1 MTDFIDSEQS
11 SRISSIDA
19 FRGFAIIG
27 MVIVNYIAGIS
38 WMPAFLK
45 HAPDVGLTVADF
57 IAPFFIF
64 AIGLNY
70 RASFDRRMEKD
81 GFFKT
86 AGHFA
91 GRYLAI
97 AGIGA
102 IFAAGEPLAGESA
115 NWGVLQAIGMAGLV
129 CLLFIRLN
137 KYLRLIIGLAML
149 AVYQLILN
157 TFMLGTVLSSSHGG
171 LFGSVSWSAM
181 LLLSTYLADEFRQNK
196 NRYTV
201 VSVLFLAAV
210 VLAALVVPVSKNRV
224 SASYVLITLAAG
236 ALLFRV
242 FDLIFKT
249 EKSGSFLIWW
259 GANPL
264 LLYVLHQIL
273 LGFIVLPGIPAW
285 YQDAPVYIV
294 TLQAI
299 FLLGVLTFIARAL
312 YRRKV
317 FIKL

>member
-1 MTDFIDSEQS
+1 MTDSAEKKIN
-11 SRISSIDA
+11 SRIVSVDA

-27 MVIVNYIAGIS
+27 MVLINYIAGIS
-38 WMPAFLK
+38 RVPAFLK
-45 HAPDVGLTVADF
+45 HAPDIGLTVADF

-70 RASFDRRMEKD
+70 KPSFDRRMEKD
-81 GFFKT
+81 GLSKT
-86 AGHFA
+86 VGRFA

-102 IFAAGEPLAGESA
+102 IFAAGEFLAGEYA

-129 CLLFIRLN
+129 CMPFIRLN
-137 KYLRLIIGLAML
+137 RYLRLIIGLALL
-149 AVYQLILN
+149 AMYQLIFDA
-157 TFMLGTVLSSSHGG
+157 FMQGAVISSSHGG

-181 LLLSTYLADEFRQNK
+181 LALSTFLADEFKRNK

-201 VSVLFLAAV
+201 LSAAFLAAGIIS
-210 VLAALVVPVSKNRV
+210 ALVFPISKNRV

-236 ALLFRV
+236 AILFRG

-249 EKSGSFLIWW
+249 EKSGGFLVWW

-273 LGFIVLPGIPAW
+273 LGFIVLPGIPEW
-285 YQDAPVYIV
+285 YQDASGFVIA
-294 TLQAI
+294 LQAV
-299 FLLGVLTFIARAL
+299 LLFGTLTLIAGVLHK
-312 YRRKV
+312 RKI